1 MKAKRFKF
9 HKPDLILTIL
19 TIILVLFGLLMVYDA
34 SGVVALREFG
44 DKYYFIRLQTIWA
57 ALGLILFFVGLSLP
71 YKIWEKLSVPILVVA
86 LILLLLTLT
95 PLGVTKF
102 GAQRWLD
109 LGFINISIQP
119 AEAAKLAYIFYLA
132 SFLSKKIRLLPF
144 LVVTGLI
151 AAIVLYQ
158 RDFGTTT
165 IITLIGLSI
174 YFLAGASIWQFLLLV
189 PALILS
195 GLLLI
200 LIEPYRLRRFLTFL
214 NPNLDPLG
222 SAYHIRQ
229 ILIALG
235 SGGILGVGLGK
246 SVQKFEYLPGVV
258 TDSIFAV
265 IGEELGFLGS
275 GLLISAFLL
284 LIWRG
289 IQVAKG
295 APDKF
300 GKLLAAGITSWLA
313 IQAFINISAMAAL

>member
-19 TIILVLFGLLMVYDA
+19 TIILVL
-34 SGVVALREFG
+34 
-44 DKYYFIRLQTIWA
+44 
-57 ALGLILFFVGLSLP
+57 
-71 YKIWEKLSVPILVVA
+71 
-86 LILLLLTLT
+86 ILLILTLT
-95 PLGVTKF
+95 PLGVTNF
-102 GAQRWLD
+102 GVQRGLD

-235 SGGILGVGLGK
+235 SGGI
-246 SVQKFEYLPGVV
+246 
-258 TDSIFAV
+258 D
-265 IGEELGFLGS
+265 
-275 GLLISAFLL
+275 
-284 LIWRG
+284 
-289 IQVAKG
+289 
-295 APDKF
+295 
-300 GKLLAAGITSWLA
+300 
-313 IQAFINISAMAAL
+313 